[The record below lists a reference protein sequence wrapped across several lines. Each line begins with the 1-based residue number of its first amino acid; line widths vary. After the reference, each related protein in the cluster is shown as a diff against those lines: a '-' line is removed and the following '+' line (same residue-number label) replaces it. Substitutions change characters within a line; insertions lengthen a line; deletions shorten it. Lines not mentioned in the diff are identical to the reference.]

1 MSFRI
6 TAAVIDPVARKREL
20 EQQAAG
26 ACVTFE
32 GWVRNH
38 NEGEAVQALEYE
50 AHQGIAEKE
59 GARIVEEAKARFA
72 VAAVYCEHRVGKLQI
87 GECAV
92 WVGVSAAHRGAAF
105 DACRYVIDE
114 TKARVPIWKKEH
126 YASGATGW
134 VNCATRTPGGRRSS
148 LTVLLLC
155 FDELDERVQR
165 LVHRGRDA
173 ELAAAAHDEAVQMI
187 DLGRFAA
194 REILRRR

>member
-1 MSFRI
+1 MSFKI
-6 TAAVIDPVARKREL
+6 TAAVIDPAARKREL
-20 EQQAAG
+20 ERSSAG

-59 GARIVEEAKARFA
+59 GLRIVAEALEKFA
-72 VAAVYCEHRVGKLQI
+72 VTTVLCEHRVGKLAI
-87 GECAV
+87 GDCAV
-92 WVGVSAAHRGAAF
+92 WVGVSADHRGAAF

-134 VNCATRTPGGRRSS
+134 VNCATK
-148 LTVLLLC
+148 TV
-155 FDELDERVQR
+155 
-165 LVHRGRDA
+165 G
-173 ELAAAAHDEAVQMI
+173 
-187 DLGRFAA
+187 
-194 REILRRR
+194 